1 MLTPGT
7 ISICHSNGAQT
18 VKGKS
23 ILFSSIILAASI
35 LAAPASAAGEFLTG
49 EEVRNRLDIGNLAL
63 KTSADYEFP
72 VAMTLKPDGSMEG
85 VSGNG
90 YYDVG
95 RWWLRGDTLCHQ
107 WEGWFD
113 GLRKCHGVVADGTAL
128 TLVKPTAIDFK
139 DANRRLK

>member
-1 MLTPGT
+1 MG
-7 ISICHSNGAQT
+7 HHNNGAQT
-18 VKGKS
+18 VRGKS
-23 ILFSSIILAASI
+23 ILIIILIFAASV
-35 LAAPASAAGEFLTG
+35 SAAGEFVTG
-49 EEVRNRLDIGNLAL
+49 EEVRKRLDSGKLAF

-72 VAMTLKPDGSMEG
+72 VALTLKPDGSMEG

-113 GLRKCHGVVADGTAL
+113 GLRKCHGVVADGGTL
-128 TLVKPTAIDFK
+128 TLVRPTTKDFK
-139 DANRRLK
+139 GAKRRLK

>member
-1 MLTPGT
+1 MR
-7 ISICHSNGAQT
+7 
-18 VKGKS
+18 GKS
-23 ILFSSIILAASI
+23 ILIAFMILVPSVA
-35 LAAPASAAGEFLTG
+35 AAGEFLTG
-49 EEVRNRLDIGNLAL
+49 KEVRTRLDSGQLAL

-113 GLRKCHGVVADGTAL
+113 GLRKCHGVVADGGTL
-128 TLVKPTAIDFK
+128 TLVRPTTKDFK
-139 DANRRLK
+139 GAKRRLK

>member
-1 MLTPGT
+1 M
-7 ISICHSNGAQT
+7 Q
-18 VKGKS
+18 GKS
-23 ILFSSIILAASI
+23 ILTAFLIFPAA
-35 LAAPASAAGEFLTG
+35 ASAAGEFLSG
-49 EEVRNRLDIGNLAL
+49 EEVRNRLDSGNLAL
-63 KTSADYEFP
+63 KTGADYEFP
-72 VAMTLKPDGSMEG
+72 VAMTVKPDGTMEG

-139 DANRRLK
+139 DAKRRLK

>member
-1 MLTPGT
+1 MR
-7 ISICHSNGAQT
+7 
-18 VKGKS
+18 GKS
-23 ILFSSIILAASI
+23 IPITLLM
-35 LAAPASAAGEFLTG
+35 LVASASTAGEFLTG
-49 EEVRNRLDIGNLAL
+49 KEVRNRFESGKLAL

-72 VAMTLKPDGSMEG
+72 VAMTLKLDGTMEG